1 MVGDPWQGKG
11 IGATLMKN
19 LLAIAKD
26 RGIET
31 LWGVVLSENTQ
42 MLSLVR
48 KIGCHISRGQYAG
61 ENEVKI
67 DLSSV
72 SLNL

>member
-1 MVGDPWQGKG
+1 VGDPWQGKG
-11 IGATLMKN
+11 IGVTLMKS
-19 LLAIAKD
+19 LLAIAKE

-31 LWGVVLSENTQ
+31 LRGVVLAENNH

-48 KIGCHISRGQYAG
+48 KIGGSISRGQYAG